1 MTPEDTRLN
10 LSLYNI
16 DFDCSASVQKFR
28 WIRREKN
35 GPITI
40 SLWVACQHPI
50 VEHLADSFVPHM
62 DACVCWYHDHDGL
75 SCMKVLHGMTLLQ
88 KTHSNVWL
96 MMTVVPKKSQKHES
110 RIRKYYCENGFP
122 IKRLDSTLEENIEEI
137 LRVHL
142 MSNKT
147 L

>member
-1 MTPEDTRLN
+1 
-10 LSLYNI
+10 
-16 DFDCSASVQKFR
+16 
-28 WIRREKN
+28 
-35 GPITI
+35 
-40 SLWVACQHPI
+40 
-50 VEHLADSFVPHM
+50 
-62 DACVCWYHDHDGL
+62 
-75 SCMKVLHGMTLLQ
+75 MKVLHGMTLLQ

-110 RIRKYYCENGFP
+110 RICKYYCENGFP